1 MAKIVI
7 AGEANCPYFARA
19 ELLGD
24 KLARNLP
31 NFNLHKIIIR
41 PEDWKSWLETT
52 CKERG
57 WDHSKSPLVWR
68 ELIDRGGKGV
78 LIGGANEFHEY
89 ADGYYGIK
97 SDMKSNKMT
106 NVAQENLDFKVEI
119 DIEEEEYKAQSK
131 PLIVCITNA
140 SSAVCYA
147 MIEAIG
153 RGDVFGSN
161 TEIKLKLFD
170 SLDKGEYLHGVEM
183 EVHDL
188 ALGLL
193 RGIQFTSDIT
203 EAFKDCEA
211 IVLLD
216 SVVKDESMSKET
228 WIKANADL
236 FTNYAKV
243 INEVANRNVRVL
255 LCGDGPINFNAYMM
269 IKNAPNIS
277 RQNFVALSG
286 MVENHAKAVM
296 AEKLRVNSAGVVDL
310 IIWGN
315 VTGEHYVDINTCR
328 VHGYDGAIWGPPSFS
343 LPAKE
348 MVFDKKWLETE
359 FPELVH
365 SRQEKEL
372 TMTKHPSAMSQ
383 ASTINTTLEYWWN
396 GSPSGQMFSLAVCSE
411 GWYGVPNGLVFSFP
425 VTMHPK
431 GYWNVVQDID
441 LSEEAKAKI
450 FVTVK
455 DLLSETYIIFPP
467 PIPPKSPSSEKV
479 ADKEIA
485 ENVSSNNSKVTE
497 EKTDE
502 DTEGDEKRLATIAE
516 DKLGETVLESEKE
529 SQPITEEQQPRE
541 EQDDKNEEPQGEAT
555 AADDQ

>member
-1 MAKIVI
+1 MTSIVI
-7 AGEANCPYFARA
+7 NNCLFWA
-19 ELLGD
+19 ESIIVPNTCW
-24 KLARNLP
+24 RNIK
-31 NFNLHKIIIR
+31 N
-41 PEDWKSWLETT
+41 SWLEAT

-57 WDHSKSPLVWR
+57 WNHSKSPLVWR
-68 ELIDRGGKGV
+68 ELIDRGGKGT

-89 ADGYYGIK
+89 ANGYYGIQ
-97 SDMKSNKMT
+97 SDMKSNKMK

-119 DIEEEEYKAQSK
+119 DTEEEQYKAQSE

-153 RGDVFGSN
+153 RGDVFGKN
-161 TEIKLKLFD
+161 IEIKLKLYD
-170 SLDKGEYLHGVEM
+170 SLDKGEYLDGVEM

-193 RGIQFTSDIT
+193 RGVQFTSDIK

-228 WIKANADL
+228 WIKANAAL

-359 FPELVH
+359 FPELVR

-372 TMTKHPSAMSQ
+372 AMTRHPSAMSQ
-383 ASTINTTLEYWWN
+383 ASIINTTLEYWWN

-455 DLLSETYIIFPP
+455 DLLSETYVIFPP
-467 PIPPKSPSSEKV
+467 PKSQSSEKA
-479 ADKEIA
+479 ADKETA
-485 ENVSSNNSKVTE
+485 ENVSSNNSKASE

-529 SQPITEEQQPRE
+529 SPPVTEEQQTHK
-541 EQDDKNEEPQGEAT
+541 EQDDRNEEPQGEAIP
-555 AADDQ
+555 AVDQ